1 MKNKDRFSR
10 VNCGFTLVEL
20 LMTLAISGFVMI
32 GVTKL
37 MMDITRTSFITSE
50 KLDINADVRQ
60 FTLEMADNARAA
72 NHFFIYKSMKPGDR
86 DEKGDRLRDA
96 KSGDLLLLIFQEPW
110 PNVNSPDHYTRLVGY
125 FRHPDQGSNVGPVYR
140 FEKNFHDPTLTGTPA
155 GSSGE
160 YVSTIDTTPE
170 ELLEDVAASGTYPT
184 VVQLSRGLANGKL
197 FFNYL
202 ERTIMVKAEIIHGN
216 EAKWITDTY
225 NYAVSPRG

>member
-1 MKNKDRFSR
+1 MRKNERQRRNLS
-10 VNCGFTLVEL
+10 GFTLVEL
-20 LMTLAISGFVMI
+20 LITLAIVGFVMV

-72 NHFFIYKSMKPGDR
+72 NHFFIYKSMSSSDRDEPGDR
-86 DEKGDRLRDA
+86 QRDS
-96 KSGDLLLLIFQEPW
+96 KSGDLLLLVFQEPW

-125 FRHPDQGSNVGPVYR
+125 FRYPDGNTNVGPVYR
-140 FEKNFHDPTLTGTPA
+140 FEKRFHDPTLTVTPP
-155 GSSGE
+155 GSSGPF
-160 YVSTIDTTPE
+160 VSTIDHTPE
-170 ELLEDVAASGTYPT
+170 ELIEDVPPTGTYPT

-202 ERTIMVKAEIIHGN
+202 ERTIMIKAEIIHGN